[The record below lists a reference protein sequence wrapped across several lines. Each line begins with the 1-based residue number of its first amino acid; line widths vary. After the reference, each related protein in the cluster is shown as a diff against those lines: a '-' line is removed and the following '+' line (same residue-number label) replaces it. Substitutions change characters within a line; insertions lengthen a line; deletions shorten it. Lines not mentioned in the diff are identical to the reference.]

1 MLAKVRQVLLYW
13 GFFAAK
19 LSAVGG
25 VMWLLWVGLNAALPE
40 PEYFLRHR
48 VARFA
53 QDLKWTI
60 AILIFW
66 LAGLGL
72 VWLAVHDQRRRCKVC
87 LRRLRMPVERGN
99 WSRPVILSPPE
110 MESICPYGHGALAEP
125 QIHLSTRQDAVWTEN
140 DDDIWQELARTQDRE
155 R

>member
-1 MLAKVRQVLLYW
+1 MLAKVRQALLYW
-13 GFFAAK
+13 GFFTAK
-19 LSAVGG
+19 LAAAGG
-25 VMWLLWVGLNAALPE
+25 IMWLLWLGLNAALPE

-66 LAGLGL
+66 LFGLGL

-87 LRRLRMPVERGN
+87 LRRLRMPVERGS

-140 DDDIWQELARTQDRE
+140 DDDIWQELTRTQDRE

>member
-1 MLAKVRQVLLYW
+1 MMAKVRQALFYW

-19 LSAVGG
+19 LSAAGG

-66 LAGLGL
+66 LSGLGL
-72 VWLAVHDQRRRCKVC
+72 IWLAVHDQRRRCKVC
-87 LRRLRMPVERGN
+87 LRRLRMPVESGS
-99 WSRPVILSPPE
+99 WSRPVILGPPE

-125 QIHLSTRQDAVWTEN
+125 QIHLSTRQDAVWKEN
-140 DDDIWQELARTQDRE
+140 GNDIWQELARTRDRE